1 MAANT
6 KVRSLI
12 WPMRIFAKR
21 TIVEFCERHP
31 AAKQQAL
38 AWHDEAAKATWLS
51 PQDIKN
57 RYASASFV
65 GRNRVVFNLKGNDYR
80 LIVAIAYRIGAVY
93 IKFIGTHAGY
103 DKVDAETVE
112 ME

>member
-1 MAANT
+1 M
-6 KVRSLI
+6 VDL
-12 WPMRIFAKR
+12 MRIFARR
-21 TIVEFCERHP
+21 TILDFCERHP
-31 AAKQQAL
+31 AAKQQAR
-38 AWHDEAAKATWLS
+38 AWHDEAAKATWAN

-65 GRNRVVFNLKGNDYR
+65 GGNRVVFNLKGDDYR
-80 LIVAIAYRIGAVY
+80 SITAIAYRIGAVS
-93 IKFIGTHAGY
+93 IKFIGTHTEY

>member
-1 MAANT
+1 
-6 KVRSLI
+6 
-12 WPMRIFAKR
+12 MRIVAKR
-21 TIVEFCERHP
+21 PLLNFGERHP
-31 AAKQQAL
+31 EVRQQL
-38 AWHDEAAKATWLS
+38 MAWHDETAKATWVS

-80 LIVAIAYRIGAVY
+80 LIVAIAYSVGVVY
-93 IKFIGTHAGY
+93 IKFIGTHAEY
-103 DKVDAETVE
+103 DKINAEIVE